1 MYVAEACFADCS
13 HPAPLKV
20 LIVCPETEG
29 DVMSWLPKHLG
40 NPGVD
45 VRGGLDAAVIGGNID
60 S

>member
-1 MYVAEACFADCS
+1 M
-13 HPAPLKV
+13 LTV
-20 LIVCPETEG
+20 LTRHLSKSSLCVRRLRG

-45 VRGGLDAAVIGGNID
+45 VRGRLDAAVIGGNID

>member
-20 LIVCPETEG
+20 LIVCPGTEG

-45 VRGGLDAAVIGGNID
+45 VSGRLDEA
-60 S
+60 